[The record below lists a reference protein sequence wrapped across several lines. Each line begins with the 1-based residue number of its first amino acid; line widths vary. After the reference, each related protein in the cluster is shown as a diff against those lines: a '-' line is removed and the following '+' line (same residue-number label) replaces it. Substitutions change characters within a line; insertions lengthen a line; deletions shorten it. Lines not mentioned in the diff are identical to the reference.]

1 MRIRTLQLP
10 GQRDAEDCL
19 LDEPLYALVQE
30 VVKAPSFLQHQSSHL
45 LQNDISWPR
54 FAKRSVLRKQ
64 RFHSSRKLVLQT
76 PLYRIYTETRT
87 YSVTEET
94 EISGPHNILDTQ
106 FECIA
111 IPNAAGRYLGV
122 SLSTVLSAR
131 STTGWK
137 YSFQSFRTVPDDSL
151 IFEYCKEGNIGAIQ
165 SLFKRGLASPWD
177 RDAKGRTPLWVCV
190 CNSLEIYEIELTW
203 NR

>member
-1 MRIRTLQLP
+1 MRIRNLQHP
-10 GQRDAEDCL
+10 EQRCTGDCL
-19 LDEPLYALVQE
+19 LDRSLDALVQE
-30 VVKAPSFLQHQSSHL
+30 VVKAPPVLQHQSSHL
-45 LQNDISWPR
+45 LQDDTSSPR
-54 FAKRSVLRKQ
+54 FTKRSVLQKRSL
-64 RFHSSRKLVLQT
+64 HSSRKLVLQT
-76 PLYRIYTETRT
+76 PLYGIYTETQT

-94 EISGPHNILDTQ
+94 ETSEPRNILDTQ
-106 FECIA
+106 FRCIT
-111 IPNAAGRYLGV
+111 IPNAAGRYLGI
-122 SLSTVLSAR
+122 SLGTVLSAR

-151 IFEYCKEGNIGAIQ
+151 IFEYCAEGNIGAIQ

-190 CNSLEIYEIELTW
+190 CNSPIVHEIELTW